1 MKTRITI
8 ITCWVTFITL
18 CSVVRA
24 FPDLLP
30 SVLPGI
36 AMLVFRL
43 FIPFAS
49 LRLRRVALVGL
60 VVANVLGLGFLAPG
74 YLGLLCALGT
84 GVSALLCFVALV
96 RSDVLIFR
104 RHEAAA

>member
-8 ITCWVTFITL
+8 ATCWVTFFAL
-18 CSVVRA
+18 CSLVRA

-36 AMLVFRL
+36 AMLVFRF

-49 LRLRRVALVGL
+49 PRLRRVALASL
-60 VVANVLGLGFLAPG
+60 VVANVLGLGFIAPG
-74 YLGLLCALGT
+74 YFGFLCVFGA
-84 GVSALLCFVALV
+84 GVSALVCFVALV
-96 RSDVLIFR
+96 RSDILVFR